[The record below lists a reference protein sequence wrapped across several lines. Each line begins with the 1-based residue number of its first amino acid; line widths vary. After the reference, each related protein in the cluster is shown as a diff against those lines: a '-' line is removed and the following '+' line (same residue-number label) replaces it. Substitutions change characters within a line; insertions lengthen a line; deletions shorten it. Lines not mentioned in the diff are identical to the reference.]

1 MKIIIAGT
9 GEVGF
14 HLSKLLAQESHDIV
28 IIDHDKRALE
38 KATKTLDVS
47 TVKGDATSIKTL
59 ENAGISKADLLIA
72 VTSTQ
77 HVNIL
82 SCIIGKNLGVKK
94 CIARISKSEFL
105 HRKETFDLKSIGMDE
120 VIYPESLGANE
131 IKNLLKESAVT
142 DSFEFDN
149 GKLQLIGIKIDEK
162 SELKDKTLGQTIYLN
177 PNTNFTPVAIVR
189 DIEDKIEN
197 ETIIPRSHNILKK
210 DDHAYFIADSEGGV
224 ERVLALSGKK
234 HLDINNLMIYG
245 GSDLAYITAKHLS
258 KKYNIKLICEDLAH
272 CERLADELPN
282 VMVLNGLATDIDFLR
297 EEDLDSMDAF
307 LALSNDTEKNILAS
321 LAAKEP
327 GVKKTISQVEN
338 IDFIPLA
345 QNMGLNT
352 TINIKYL
359 TANFIVKYIREGELL
374 NFTLL
379 QGVDAEVIEVEVKE
393 NSHVLESSLK
403 DLDFPKE
410 GIVGGV
416 IRGNDAMLPRGK
428 FRFEIGDRVL
438 IVTKKSGKKSI
449 EAMFK

>member
-1 MKIIIAGT
+1 
-9 GEVGF
+9 
-14 HLSKLLAQESHDIV
+14 
-28 IIDHDKRALE
+28 
-38 KATKTLDVS
+38 
-47 TVKGDATSIKTL
+47 
-59 ENAGISKADLLIA
+59 
-72 VTSTQ
+72 
-77 HVNIL
+77 
-82 SCIIGKNLGVKK
+82 
-94 CIARISKSEFL
+94 
-105 HRKETFDLKSIGMDE
+105 
-120 VIYPESLGANE
+120 
-131 IKNLLKESAVT
+131 
-142 DSFEFDN
+142 
-149 GKLQLIGIKIDEK
+149 
-162 SELKDKTLGQTIYLN
+162 
-177 PNTNFTPVAIVR
+177 
-189 DIEDKIEN
+189 
-197 ETIIPRSHNILKK
+197 
-210 DDHAYFIADSEGGV
+210 
-224 ERVLALSGKK
+224 
-234 HLDINNLMIYG
+234 MIYG

-258 KKYNIKLICEDLAH
+258 KKYNIKLICEDLVH
-272 CERLADELPN
+272 CEKLADELPN

-321 LAAKEP
+321 LAAKES